1 MPLNKHNGDF
11 TWKNVPMLDYKE
23 EGTHFRAVTRQIL
36 FDGTKNLHGQL
47 RYFEIASGG
56 YSTLERHTHEHV
68 VMIIRGKGKA
78 LVGQEVLLLDSFD
91 VVYIP
96 PNTWHQFQAIEQ
108 KPFGFLC
115 IVNVERDRPERPD
128 RAALDEIRKN
138 DVAARFIKI

>member
-11 TWKNVPMLDYKE
+11 TWEHVPVLDYKE
-23 EGTHFRAVTRQIL
+23 EGTHFRAVTRRIL
-36 FDGTKNLHGQL
+36 FEGSEDIPGQL
-47 RYFEIASGG
+47 RYFEIAPGG
-56 YSTLERHTHEHV
+56 HSTLERHAHEHV

-78 LVGQEVLLLDSFD
+78 LIGSEVAQLDTFD
-91 VVYIP
+91 VLHIP
-96 PNTWHQFQAIEQ
+96 SSTWHQFQATTRE
-108 KPFGFLC
+108 PLGFLC